1 MAEQSLTHGIKFKD
15 KVGYA
20 LGDAGGLLTFS
31 LIGAFQMKFYDQ
43 ALGLSYGSIMLLIL
57 IARIWDAIND
67 PLWGAF
73 IQSRKP
79 RKSGQFRP
87 WIIGFSIPLA
97 IAAALMFLKIP
108 GLYMEGAENQTKYL
122 VYAYITYIF
131 YGMMYTAVNIPY
143 GSLASVVTDDEYERS
158 SLSMWRSIGAGVGGL
173 PGTIILPMIVFKTVG
188 KYPNGTNIQVLNSD
202 KLFYCV
208 LALAV
213 ISIGVYFLHYKMTK
227 ERIAPQKKEKDERYN
242 AVATVVAL
250 FKNRAFVML
259 CLASMLLIAFQ
270 FYYQSTYLYL
280 FVDFFG
286 KNGIYSLVTVCTYA
300 PMAIFIPIMNK
311 LIRKFGKKELC
322 AVGMAFAAI
331 STLALFAF
339 RWTDIF
345 ALRWTDPTAEP
356 NAMAPWIFLGFTFL
370 SGLGQ
375 TFLVLEVWALV
386 MDVID
391 YHEVRTG
398 KREEGMAYAVFS
410 FTRKLG
416 QTLAGVGLPALLAF
430 INYDAKI
437 TEEGGKLPADTL
449 KGLFDISTLVPAI
462 MLGLMAILL
471 FFGYNLNKK
480 KVEQVHKD
488 LEEVRAK
495 EEA

>member
-1 MAEQSLTHGIKFKD
+1 MAEKSLTHGIKFKD

-31 LIGAFQMKFYDQ
+31 LIGAFQNKFYTDS
-43 ALGLSYGSIMLLIL
+43 LGIKPESIILLIL

-73 IQSRKP
+73 VQSRKP

-87 WIIGFSIPLA
+87 WIIGFSVPLA
-97 IAAALMFLKIP
+97 ISAALMFFKIP
-108 GLYMEGAENQTKYL
+108 GLTGTQYL
-122 VYAYITYIF
+122 IYAYITYIL

-143 GSLASVVTDDEYERS
+143 GSLASVVTDDELERS

-173 PGTIILPMIVFKTVG
+173 PGTIILPMIVFTVTG
-188 KYPNGTNIQVLNSD
+188 KYANGQDIKALD
-202 KLFYCV
+202 DKKLFYCV
-208 LALAV
+208 LILSV
-213 ISIGVYFLHYKMTK
+213 ISVGVYFLHYKMTK
-227 ERIAPQKKEKDERYN
+227 ERIAPQKKKKDEHYN
-242 AVATVVAL
+242 AVSTVKEL
-250 FKNRAFVML
+250 FKNRAFVTL
-259 CLASMLLIAFQ
+259 SLASMLLIAFQ
-270 FYYQSTYLYL
+270 FYYQSTYTYL
-280 FVDFFG
+280 FTDYYG
-286 KNGIYSLVTVCTYA
+286 KPGLYAFVTICTYG
-300 PMAIFIPIMNK
+300 PMAIFIPVMNK

-322 AVGMAFAAI
+322 AVGMAFAAVANMG
-331 STLALFAF
+331 L
-339 RWTDIF
+339 F
-345 ALRWTDPTAEP
+345 ALRWTPLAHNP
-356 NAMAPWIFLGFTFL
+356 FVFLAFTFL

-416 QTLAGVGLPALLAF
+416 QTLAGVGLNALLAF
-430 INYDAKI
+430 IKYDGEASKKGIPLGDDVLAK
-437 TEEGGKLPADTL
+437 LY
-449 KGLFDISTLVPAI
+449 DISTVVPAI
-462 MLGLMAILL
+462 MLALMAVIL
-471 FFGYNLNKK
+471 FCGYNLSKSK
-480 KVEQVHKD
+480 LESVHKD
-488 LEEVRAK
+488 LETVRAK